1 MALVVKNLP
10 ANDVRDAGSIPGQEG
25 PLKKGMVTHSIILAW
40 RIPRTEK
47 PGRLQPMRLQRV
59 RCNQAHRQAVL
70 IATFDKDI
78 SKGGRKENCLVS
90 LKNIEVK
97 I

>member
-1 MALVVKNLP
+1 M
-10 ANDVRDAGSIPGQEG
+10 G
-25 PLKKGMVTHSIILAW
+25 
-40 RIPRTEK
+40 
-47 PGRLQPMRLQRV
+47 LQRV

-70 IATFDKDI
+70 IATFDKDV
-78 SKGGRKENCLVS
+78 SKGGRKENYSVS